1 MPSDKPIFFPI
12 GRPDDPRWLAPL
24 GYRPHEEAFA
34 GWRPYRLASRLAW
47 AAIKPAM
54 RWGAAPPAL
63 PADHVYVNCIA
74 GLDWRALGWR
84 RAADPVPLVY
94 IGTASP
100 RRKAVVHLIDPVSHA
115 CELIVKVPLTEAAKW
130 AIRHEAQ
137 TLLHLRQEEFAA
149 APRLV
154 ELDDS
159 NGVAAQTV
167 VAGSR
172 CGLSYSRE
180 VAMLLLALERPGECT
195 TLSQVASSLE
205 SRSLGPHANQADAPL
220 LARAL
225 DQIHDSSEMPA
236 VRIHGDFAPWN
247 IKLQNGT
254 AALVDWEDSQARGL
268 PLHDACHFAHMT
280 RCLFGKRPRPVWRDL
295 RFRYGFPLTTL
306 QRRKLELAY
315 LVQMLFREFLD
326 SAYATYLLATLRKA
340 VAEQL

>member
-1 MPSDKPIFFPI
+1 MQSDKPIFFPI
-12 GRPDDPRWLAPL
+12 GRPDNPRWLAPQ
-24 GYRPHEEAFA
+24 GYRPREEAFA

-63 PADHVYVNCIA
+63 PDDHAYVRCIA
-74 GLDWRALGWR
+74 GLDWRTLGWR
-84 RAADPVPLVY
+84 RAAEPVPLVY
-94 IGTASP
+94 VGTPGP

-115 CELIVKVPLTEAAKW
+115 CELIVKVPFTEAAKW

-154 ELDDS
+154 ELDDN
-159 NGVAAQTV
+159 NGIAAQTV
-167 VAGSR
+167 MAGSHS
-172 CGLSYSRE
+172 GLNYSRE
-180 VAMLLLALERPGECT
+180 VAMLLLALERPGDRT
-195 TLSQVASSLE
+195 TLSHIASSLE
-205 SRSLGPHANQADAPL
+205 SRSRGPDMNQADSAL

-225 DQIHDSSEMPA
+225 GEIDDSSGMPA

-254 AALVDWEDSQARGL
+254 AALVDWEDSQPRGL

-280 RCLFGKRPRPVWRDL
+280 RCLFGKRPRPVWREL
-295 RFRYGFPLTTL
+295 RFRYDFPLTAS

-315 LVQMLFREFLD
+315 LVQILLREFLD
-326 SAYATYLLATLRKA
+326 PAYATYLLATLRNA
-340 VAEQL
+340 VVEQL